1 MLCQRPS
8 GLQLLSYSLTLL
20 LFPTAFLSSL
30 SLVFPYNT
38 AFLVVGYVFVYSQSI
53 YLTFYDVSPD
63 ELILRKKQ
71 GIKPVAFDPTR
82 HEHVIEGGFCN
93 ICQIHVK
100 EKTKHCRRCNF
111 CVEVFDHH
119 CIWLNNCIGKKNYR
133 LFVLL
138 LCSIVLLAGGE
149 TVLGLLQVLFWIS
162 EPDTM
167 SHRAAHILPFDVP
180 MWVYL
185 LTSFATF
192 SAHLAI
198 TATTAHLLQFH
209 AKLWKKGITTY
220 RFIMDQRQKKNVSK
234 ETLSAQNDHSFQRVL
249 NDERPTAT
257 PTIGDTLTTKVAD
270 VQQRPPRH
278 MQTEETVLKRS
289 QLRTAFSV
297 DSLRLHKSNS
307 IEPQISPRTDSE
319 S

>member
-1 MLCQRPS
+1 MCMV
-8 GLQLLSYSLTLL
+8 LQPL
-20 LFPTAFLSSL
+20 
-30 SLVFPYNT
+30 
-38 AFLVVGYVFVYSQSI
+38 
-53 YLTFYDVSPD
+53 
-63 ELILRKKQ
+63 

-209 AKLWKKGITTY
+209 AKLCEWS
-220 RFIMDQRQKKNVSK
+220 RQLTSPKSRPFVYSRNSVAAHQASL
-234 ETLSAQNDHSFQRVL
+234 TVRSVVHSDR
-249 NDERPTAT
+249 
-257 PTIGDTLTTKVAD
+257 G
-270 VQQRPPRH
+270 
-278 MQTEETVLKRS
+278 
-289 QLRTAFSV
+289 
-297 DSLRLHKSNS
+297 
-307 IEPQISPRTDSE
+307 
-319 S
+319 